1 LLVVLLG
8 LGVVLEF
15 FWFLL
20 NFWFDFL
27 DLCWLFA
34 SLDMLLLFG
43 RFLWG
48 DWSFGFFFFQFK
60 LFFGVQ
66 VRCIDWA
73 LFFYLFLL
81 LLDCFLLLFWLRSLL
96 WRFFFRWSLFF
107 YCLFVF
113 SELWLQLLSALRFS
127 HRSNLRV
134 FSVGRTGWSSSLGVV
149 RGRPHSLLEIWV
161 WQLETAWVRRI
172 FWSFW
177 MVWRFTPILH
187 RLRLQIKA
195 FDLCNTWGF

>member
-1 LLVVLLG
+1 MYRLG
-8 LGVVLEF
+8 P
-15 FWFLL
+15 
-20 NFWFDFL
+20 
-27 DLCWLFA
+27 
-34 SLDMLLLFG
+34 
-43 RFLWG
+43 
-48 DWSFGFFFFQFK
+48 
-60 LFFGVQ
+60 
-66 VRCIDWA
+66 
-73 LFFYLFLL
+73 FLL
-81 LLDCFLLLFWLRSLL
+81 LISFTSWLFSFAFLVEEFIMTILLQMKFIFLLPFC
-96 WRFFFRWSLFF
+96 FF
-107 YCLFVF
+107 FVF